1 MFEALA
7 RSHQTLSLLCDQKI
21 LRGIEQYHQQLLRL
35 FAANPASGDLVSVQ
49 SQFQVRCAG
58 IEQQWT
64 DLQHDIRQ
72 QLDRLENQLSD
83 LASEKKIHTRN
94 HWIRRLRCNH
104 EFYHTQRELAAEP
117 EDFVELKHF
126 LLTLLPQGY
135 YPVCLLGLDH
145 RHPWVAK
152 ELHYYSNPLYV
163 GDIYQESFTVLNQFN
178 TTIRNRI
185 LTSVLG
191 SEDNTVGLH
200 NTFPI
205 NQFAFV
211 CVWNLFNYFT
221 EEVMQQWLDEIA
233 LLLRPGGQ
241 VFATYNNCLDP
252 THAHFVDLGRNSFTI
267 PTRLSAMAA
276 RAGLE
281 SKTFGSVNSIHYVVL
296 TKPGVLSSA
305 RVVPGVGQIMTK
317 I

>member
-1 MFEALA
+1 MFETLA
-7 RSHQTLSLLCDQKI
+7 RSHQILSLLYDQKI
-21 LRGIEQYHQQLLRL
+21 LSDIQSYHQQLLRL
-35 FAANPASGDLVSVQ
+35 FAHNQANSDLATVQ

-58 IEQQWT
+58 IEQQWI
-64 DLQHDIRQ
+64 DLQHDIQQ
-72 QLDRLENQLSD
+72 QLDRLENQLAD
-83 LASEKKIHTRN
+83 LALEKKIHTRQ

-104 EFYHTQRELAAEP
+104 EFYHTRRELVAEP
-117 EDFVELKHF
+117 EDFANLKH
-126 LLTLLPQGY
+126 LLLNFLPQGY

-145 RHPWVAK
+145 RHPWVVK
-152 ELHYYSNPLYV
+152 ELQYYSNPLYV
-163 GDIYQESFTVLNQFN
+163 ADIYEESFTVLDQFN
-178 TTIRNRI
+178 ATVKNRI

-191 SEDNTVGLH
+191 CEDNTLGLH
-200 NTFPI
+200 NKFPV

-221 EEVMQQWLDEIA
+221 EEVMQQWLNEIS

-241 VFATYNNCLDP
+241 TFVTYNNCLDP
-252 THAHFVDLGRNSFTI
+252 INAHFVDLGRNSFVI
-267 PTRLSAMAA
+267 PTRLAMMAS

-281 SKTFGSVNSIHYVVL
+281 VNTFGSVSSIHYVVL
-296 TKPGVLSSA
+296 TKPGSLSSI